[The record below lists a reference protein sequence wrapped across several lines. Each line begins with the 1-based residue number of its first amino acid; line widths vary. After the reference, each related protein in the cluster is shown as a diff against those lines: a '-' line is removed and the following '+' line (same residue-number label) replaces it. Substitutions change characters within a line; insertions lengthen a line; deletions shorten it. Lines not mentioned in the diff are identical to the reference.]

1 MAKKKETDS
10 LMAAVLGGFKS
21 AGIDPE
27 GSVTTI
33 TDYYRNMRYIDM
45 IDPVKGRPCLA
56 MEWLLGAR
64 GFQAGK
70 VYQLRAKFSAGK
82 SSFLYYVYGCALHGS
97 SQEDRNAWVA
107 HIETEGAPNPPDYVA
122 QFGFDPSLFIYL
134 KANDLND
141 LFKKID
147 TFDMALH
154 GGREGTVNPETGRA
168 TKSKFSKEDALDPE
182 MKKISIVGVD
192 SLSNVGS
199 DAGGDFVDLDK
210 SEKPGGDS
218 KDVRRF
224 MRAREQDYDNH
235 QLTMFL
241 TTHETT
247 EIKTGPGAGY
257 GGPKATARN
266 QLAIGMALTIGLDTK
281 DYPWKDEK
289 TKEVLGS
296 RQMLTTFKSKI
307 APRNRTITLF
317 RKNLGGYNMA
327 ETDLQFFLG
336 DPKNNNCSENPFRP
350 GGFLCPKGA
359 KWGITRVRGGYSAP
373 LVSDKT
379 FKSADEFVE
388 ALYSDE
394 ERLRKIRE
402 TLRIRGY
409 GFDFETKYTMPE
421 EEAVSVEDQDD
432 QEQDDDPGQSEPDD
446 QEQLEEGN
454 G

>member
-1 MAKKKETDS
+1 MAKKVKEDN
-10 LMAAVLGGFKS
+10 LMAAVLSGFKA
-21 AGIDPE
+21 AGIDTE

-33 TDYYRNMRYIDM
+33 TDYYKDTKYIDM
-45 IDPVKGRPCLA
+45 IDPVKGRPCMT

-64 GFQAGK
+64 GFPAGK
-70 VYQLRAKFSAGK
+70 VYQLRASFSAGK

-97 SQEDRNAWVA
+97 KGQNDRKAWVA

-122 QFGFDPSLFIYL
+122 QFGFDPSLFLYM

-154 GGREGTVNPETGRA
+154 GGRDGTINPETGRA
-168 TKSKFSKEDALDPE
+168 AKSKFTKENALDPDME
-182 MKKISIVGVD
+182 KPAIVGVD

-235 QLTMFL
+235 KLTLFL

-247 EIKTGPGAGY
+247 EIKTGIGAGY

-266 QLAIGMALTIGLDTK
+266 QMAIGMALTVAISTK
-281 DYPWKDEK
+281 DYPWKDAK
-289 TKEVLGS
+289 TSEVLGS
-296 RQMLTTFKSKI
+296 KQILTTFKSKL
-307 APRNRTITLF
+307 APRNRTVTLF
-317 RKNLGGYNMA
+317 RKNLGGYDMA
-327 ETDLQFFLG
+327 ETDLQFFMG
-336 DPKNNNCSENPFRP
+336 DPKNNNCINNPFLP
-350 GGFLCPKGA
+350 GGFLCPEGA
-359 KWGITRVRGGYSAP
+359 KCGITKVRGGYSAP
-373 LVSDKT
+373 MISDKV
-379 FKSADEFVE
+379 FKTADEFVE

-402 TLRIRGY
+402 LLRIRGF

-421 EEAVSVEDQDD
+421 EEERTVEELEEDEQTASDDSVEEA
-432 QEQDDDPGQSEPDD
+432 EQRLGV
-446 QEQLEEGN
+446 
-454 G
+454 

>member
-1 MAKKKETDS
+1 MPKKEKQDS
-10 LMAAVLGGFKS
+10 LMAAVMEGFKA
-21 AGIDPE
+21 AGIKDE

-33 TDYYRNMRYIDM
+33 TDYYKNTTYIDM
-45 IDPVKGRPCLA
+45 YDPVKERPCIA

-64 GFQAGK
+64 GFPAGK
-70 VYQLRAKFSAGK
+70 VYQLRASFSSGK

-97 SQEDRNAWVA
+97 KGPEDRKAWVA

-122 QFGFDPSLFIYL
+122 QFGFDPSLFMYV

-147 TFDMALH
+147 TFDMAIH
-154 GGREGTVNPETGRA
+154 GGRDGTINPETGRA
-168 TKSKFSKEDALDPE
+168 AKSKFTKENALDPD
-182 MKKISIVGVD
+182 MKKPSIVGVD

-224 MRAREQDYDNH
+224 FRAREQDYDNH
-235 QLTMFL
+235 KLTLFV

-257 GGPKATARN
+257 GGPKSTARN
-266 QLAIGMALTIGLDTK
+266 QKAIGMALTVAIDTK
-281 DYPWKDEK
+281 DYPWKGGKEG
-289 TKEVLGS
+289 KEVLGS
-296 RQMLTTFKSKI
+296 RQMLTTFKSKL

-317 RKNLGGYNMA
+317 RKSLGGYDMA

-336 DPKNNNCSENPFRP
+336 DPKNNNCHNNPFMP
-350 GGFLCPKGA
+350 GGFLCPEGA
-359 KWGITRVRGGYSAP
+359 KCGITRVRGGYSAP
-373 LVSDKT
+373 MISDKV
-379 FKSADEFVE
+379 FKTADEFVE

-402 TLRIRGY
+402 HLRIRGY

-421 EEAVSVEDQDD
+421 SEPEPVSVPDEGPADEPAEDEPEEA
-432 QEQDDDPGQSEPDD
+432 
-446 QEQLEEGN
+446 N
-454 G
+454 

>member
-1 MAKKKETDS
+1 MAKKAKEDN
-10 LMAAVLGGFKS
+10 LMAAVLSGFKA
-21 AGIDPE
+21 AGIDTE

-33 TDYYRNMRYIDM
+33 TDYYADTKYIDM
-45 IDPVKGRPCLA
+45 IDPVKGRPCLT

-64 GFQAGK
+64 GFPAGK
-70 VYQLRAKFSAGK
+70 VYQLRAAFSAGK

-97 SQEDRNAWVA
+97 KNQNDRKAWVA

-122 QFGFDPSLFIYL
+122 QFGFDPSLFLYM

-154 GGREGTVNPETGRA
+154 GGRDGTINPETGRA
-168 TKSKFSKEDALDPE
+168 AKSKFTKENALDPDME
-182 MKKISIVGVD
+182 KPAIVGVD

-235 QLTMFL
+235 KLTLFL

-266 QLAIGMALTIGLDTK
+266 QMAIGMALTVAISTK
-281 DYPWKDEK
+281 DYPWKGGKEG
-289 TKEVLGS
+289 KEVLGS
-296 RQMLTTFKSKI
+296 KQILTTFKSKL
-307 APRNRTITLF
+307 APRNRTVTLF
-317 RKNLGGYNMA
+317 RKSLGGYDMA
-327 ETDLQFFLG
+327 ETDLQFFMG
-336 DPKNNNCSENPFRP
+336 DPKNNNCENNPFLP
-350 GGFLCPKGA
+350 GGFLCPEGA
-359 KWGITRVRGGYSAP
+359 KCGITKVRGGYSAP
-373 LVSDKT
+373 MISDKV
-379 FKSADEFVE
+379 FKTADEFVE

-402 TLRIRGY
+402 LLRIRGF

-421 EEAVSVEDQDD
+421 EEERTIEESEED
-432 QEQDDDPGQSEPDD
+432 EQTASNASAEEA
-446 QEQLEEGN
+446 EQ
-454 G
+454 

>member
-1 MAKKKETDS
+1 MAKKVKEDN
-10 LMAAVLGGFKS
+10 LMAAVLSGFKA
-21 AGIDPE
+21 AGIDTE

-33 TDYYRNMRYIDM
+33 TDYYKDTKYIDM
-45 IDPVKGRPCLA
+45 IDPVKGRPCMT

-64 GFQAGK
+64 GFPAGK
-70 VYQLRAKFSAGK
+70 VYQLRASFSAGK

-97 SQEDRNAWVA
+97 KGQNDRKAWVA

-122 QFGFDPSLFIYL
+122 QFGFDPSLFLYM

-154 GGREGTVNPETGRA
+154 GGRDGTINPETGRA
-168 TKSKFSKEDALDPE
+168 AKSKFTKENALDPDME
-182 MKKISIVGVD
+182 KPAIVGVD

-235 QLTMFL
+235 KLTLFL

-247 EIKTGPGAGY
+247 EIKTGIGAGY

-266 QLAIGMALTIGLDTK
+266 QMAIGMALTVAISTK
-281 DYPWKDEK
+281 DYPWKDAK
-289 TKEVLGS
+289 TSEVLGS
-296 RQMLTTFKSKI
+296 KQILTTFKSKL
-307 APRNRTITLF
+307 APRNRTVTLF
-317 RKNLGGYNMA
+317 RKNLGGYDMA
-327 ETDLQFFLG
+327 ETDLQFFMG
-336 DPKNNNCSENPFRP
+336 DPKNNNCINNPFLP
-350 GGFLCPKGA
+350 GGFLCPEGA
-359 KWGITRVRGGYSAP
+359 KCGITKVRGGYSAP
-373 LVSDKT
+373 MISDKV
-379 FKSADEFVE
+379 FKTADEFVE

-402 TLRIRGY
+402 LLRIRGF

-421 EEAVSVEDQDD
+421 EEERTVEELEEDEQTVSDDSVEEA
-432 QEQDDDPGQSEPDD
+432 EQRLGV
-446 QEQLEEGN
+446 
-454 G
+454 